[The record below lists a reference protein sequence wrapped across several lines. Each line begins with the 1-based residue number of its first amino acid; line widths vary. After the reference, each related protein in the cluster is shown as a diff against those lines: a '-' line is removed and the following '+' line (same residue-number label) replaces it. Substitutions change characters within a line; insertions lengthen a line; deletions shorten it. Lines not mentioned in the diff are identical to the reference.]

1 MYVLFISETKIDD
14 SFLVDN
20 FAIEGFT
27 TPDRFD
33 RRDNNGGRIM
43 LHLREDIP
51 SNLLA
56 TGKSITFKDF
66 M

>member
-1 MYVLFISETKIDD
+1 MDVLFISETKIDD

-27 TPDRFD
+27 TPDRLD
-33 RRDNNGGRIM
+33 RDNNCGRIM

>member
-1 MYVLFISETKIDD
+1 MDVLFISETKIDD
-14 SFLVDN
+14 TFLVDN

-27 TPDRFD
+27 TPDRLD
-33 RRDNNGGRIM
+33 RDNNGGRIM

>member
-1 MYVLFISETKIDD
+1 MDVLFISETKIDD

-27 TPDRFD
+27 TPDRLD
-33 RRDNNGGRIM
+33 RDNNGGRIM
-43 LHLREDIP
+43 FNLRGDIP